1 MPARD
6 WNRKHVCDACAAH
19 SGDGSARMP
28 SFSDI
33 RQQLEHCKLVI
44 EQTLRR
50 FASSDTRVVDDDD
63 PYGFGP
69 QGAD

>member
-1 MPARD
+1 
-6 WNRKHVCDACAAH
+6 
-19 SGDGSARMP
+19 MP
-28 SFSDI
+28 SLSDI

-50 FASSDTRVVDDDD
+50 FASSDTHVIDDDD